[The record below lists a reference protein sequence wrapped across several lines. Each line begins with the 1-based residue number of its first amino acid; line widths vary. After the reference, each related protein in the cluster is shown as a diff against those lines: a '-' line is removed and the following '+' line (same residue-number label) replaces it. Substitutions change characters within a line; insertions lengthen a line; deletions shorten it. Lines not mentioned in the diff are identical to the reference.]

1 MSNFSFARASLQSD
15 IQSNN
20 VQNIK
25 DSLRA
30 FENAC
35 IEEELNFSSE
45 ICSLMHRRQSQA
57 CLEAWNYIFRNAEI
71 DTDDFHVQS
80 LSLPANGMFWLVEA
94 GLNAGVPLDFSN
106 PNVLAS
112 FCSGAPLEAVNEAID
127 LQRLPLHPH
136 LLAVATINT
145 DQRVFSRLLEEFPIE
160 VVQHTL
166 TTCAD
171 NWNTVN
177 FDSNHDY
184 SHLNPHADFV
194 QAAIERKI
202 LQKVV
207 GTPTHSKARRL

>member
-1 MSNFSFARASLQSD
+1 MSNYSFARASLLVD

-20 VQNIK
+20 IQNIK
-25 DSLRA
+25 ASLPA
-30 FENAC
+30 FEDAC
-35 IEEELNFSSE
+35 IEEGLGFSSQ
-45 ICSLMHRRQSQA
+45 ICILMHRMQSQE
-57 CLEAWNYIFRNAEI
+57 CLEAWNYIFRNTEI
-71 DTDDFHVQS
+71 DTDDFYVRA
-80 LSLPANGMFWLVEA
+80 LSLPARGMFWMIEA

-145 DQRVFSRLLEEFPIE
+145 DQRVFSRLLEEFPID
-160 VVQHTL
+160 VVKHTL

-171 NWNTVN
+171 NHNTVN
-177 FDSNHDY
+177 FDADHDY
-184 SHLNPHADFV
+184 SHLNPHADFI

-202 LQKVV
+202 LQKVI
-207 GTPTHSKARRL
+207 GTPTHSKIRRL